1 MRRPSLL
8 LLCTLGLLACN
19 SPTPPP
25 QPADTTVDN
34 TTVNVRRSF
43 HSNGQVDA
51 EVPMVDG
58 LQHGTLTAYFP
69 DGRVK
74 AIQGWQHGR
83 PFGEHKVFDAD
94 GALVYHAVSTYEDI
108 EEAQFLAYSVLLSD
122 STKVFSTANRLVIT
136 DMNTLLGS
144 VRVLPG
150 TALRFG
156 TDNLVRIEVP
166 NVPSFSPS
174 VQYATIS
181 KGGHPQAWTI
191 RPTVPGKD
199 VVLSLMAQVND
210 TTLEFAPVVLKV
222 TR

>member
-1 MRRPSLL
+1 
-8 LLCTLGLLACN
+8 
-19 SPTPPP
+19 
-25 QPADTTVDN
+25 
-34 TTVNVRRSF
+34 
-43 HSNGQVDA
+43 
-51 EVPMVDG
+51 
-58 LQHGTLTAYFP
+58 
-69 DGRVK
+69 
-74 AIQGWQHGR
+74 
-83 PFGEHKVFDAD
+83 
-94 GALVYHAVSTYEDI
+94 LVYHALSTYEDI

-136 DMNTLLGS
+136 DVDDLLGS